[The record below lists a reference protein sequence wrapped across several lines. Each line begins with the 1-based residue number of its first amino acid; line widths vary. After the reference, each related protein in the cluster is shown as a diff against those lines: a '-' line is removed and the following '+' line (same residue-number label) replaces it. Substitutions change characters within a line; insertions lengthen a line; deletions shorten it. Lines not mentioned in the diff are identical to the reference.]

1 MNVIVI
7 GSGFAGLSTA
17 ATLANDGYNVTL
29 LEKNNDIGGRAR
41 QFKHKGFLFDMGP
54 SWYWMPDVF
63 EKFFNKFNKS
73 VSDYYDL
80 IKLNPGFQM
89 IFDEFKTIQISSSF
103 NEIKKL
109 FEKIEPGSSQSLELF
124 MKEAE
129 FKYKFSMEKLIYNP
143 GLSFFE
149 FFNKKQ
155 IEENEINLELKIFS
169 NLIKD
174 FELKLILNGKN
185 DIDDAIITIHPGAG
199 GTESQDWAEMLYRM
213 YSMWSESKDF
223 KFNVIDFQNGDEA
236 GIKDCTI
243 EIKGDYAYGLM
254 QSEVGV
260 HRLVRISPFDS
271 NSRRHTSFASVSVSP
286 SISEEIDIEI
296 NQKDLR
302 IDTFRSSGAGG
313 QHVNKTD
320 SAIRI
325 THLPSGIV
333 TQCQTQRSQ
342 HKNKDQAMKVLKS
355 KLYQLETEKQKQSKK
370 ELEGEKMDIGWGS
383 QIRSY
388 VFHPYNMIK
397 DHRTKFEVGNVKSVM
412 DGNLDEFMYSY
423 LLDKM
428 EKNK

>member
-1 MNVIVI
+1 MWENK
-7 GSGFAGLSTA
+7 SESTLVMKKISFLEKDIA
-17 ATLANDGYNVTL
+17 LRKSLIQKAEDIEVL
-29 LEKNNDIGGRAR
+29 LEFLNKN
-41 QFKHKGFLFDMGP
+41 Q
-54 SWYWMPDVF
+54 V
-63 EKFFNKFNKS
+63 E
-73 VSDYYDL
+73 
-80 IKLNPGFQM
+80 
-89 IFDEFKTIQISSSF
+89 
-103 NEIKKL
+103 EI
-109 FEKIEPGSSQSLELF
+109 EV
-124 MKEAE
+124 
-129 FKYKFSMEKLIYNP
+129 
-143 GLSFFE
+143 
-149 FFNKKQ
+149 
-155 IEENEINLELKIFS
+155 ENELSVFS

-174 FELKLILNGKN
+174 FELKLILNGDN
-185 DIDDAIITIHPGAG
+185 DINDAIVTIHPGAG

-213 YSMWSESKDF
+213 YSMWSESKGF

-236 GIKDCTI
+236 GLKDCTV
-243 EIKGDYAYGLM
+243 EISGDYAYGLL
-254 QSEVGV
+254 QAEIGI

-286 SISEEIDIEI
+286 AVNEDIDIEI

-325 THLPSGIV
+325 THMPSGIV

-342 HKNKDQAMKVLKS
+342 HKNKEQALKVLKS
-355 KLYQLETEKQKQSKK
+355 KLFQLEMEKQLLNKK
-370 ELEGEKMDIGWGS
+370 ELQGEKKDIGWGN

-397 DHRTKFEVGNVKSVM
+397 DHRTKHEVGNIKSVM
-412 DGNLDEFMYSY
+412 DGNIDDFIYSY